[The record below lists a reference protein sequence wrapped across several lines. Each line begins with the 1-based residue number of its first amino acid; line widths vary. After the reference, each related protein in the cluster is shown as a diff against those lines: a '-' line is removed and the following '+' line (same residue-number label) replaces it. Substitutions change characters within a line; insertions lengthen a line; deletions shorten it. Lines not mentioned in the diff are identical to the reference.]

1 MLRTVAAVALVLW
14 LHGLAGAEPE
24 ARRGEIHFRPTA
36 EEGQVPELFRLQ
48 DHTFDFRQA
57 ALPTVA
63 KSYDVFEVTFPSP
76 VETPHAN
83 NNTVHCEYF
92 RPRRS
97 GKHPAVIVLHIL
109 GGDFDLSRLFSR
121 QLADRGVAAL
131 FLKLPYY
138 GPRRQ
143 PGEKARMI
151 SEDPRQ
157 TVAGMRQGIL
167 DIRRGVAWLAEQEEV
182 DAERLGVFGISL
194 GGITSALAVSVEP
207 RLTKACLMLAGGDV
221 ARVAWDDPKLA
232 RLRDRW
238 LADGG
243 TKQEF
248 FDLWKS
254 IDPVTY
260 AERARGKPILMLNA
274 SHDEI
279 IPRACTESLWQALG
293 KPEIVWYEAGHISA
307 IRYLLDGL
315 DRVARFFAETKGS
328 DGFDK

>member
-1 MLRTVAAVALVLW
+1 MLPQSLALL
-14 LHGLAGAEPE
+14 LALSASCFAENAKE
-24 ARRGEIHFRPTA
+24 RLGEVHFRSTA
-36 EEGQVPELFRLQ
+36 AEGQVPEMFRLE
-48 DHTFDFRQA
+48 DHTFDFRQMPLA
-57 ALPTVA
+57 NPGTG
-63 KSYDVFEVTFPSP
+63 YDVFEVTFPSP
-76 VETPHAN
+76 VETPHTN

-92 RPRRS
+92 RPR
-97 GKHPAVIVLHIL
+97 GTGQHPAAIVLHIL
-109 GGDFDLSRLFSR
+109 GGDFDLSRLFAR
-121 QLADRGVAAL
+121 QLASNGVAAL

-167 DIRRGVAWLAEQEEV
+167 DIRRGVAWLAEQDEI
-182 DAERLGVFGISL
+182 DADQLGVFGISL
-194 GGITSALAVSVEP
+194 GGITGALAVSIEP
-207 RLTKACLMLAGGDV
+207 RLSKACLMLAGGDV

-243 TKQEF
+243 TKEEF
-248 FDLWKS
+248 FVLWKS

-260 AERARGKPILMLNA
+260 AERARGKTVLMLNA

-279 IPRACTESLWQALG
+279 IPRACTDSLWHALG
-293 KPEIVWYEAGHISA
+293 EPEIVWYEAGHISA
-307 IRYLLDGL
+307 IRYLFDGL
-315 DRVARFFAETKGS
+315 GRVTKFFQTRPGDS
-328 DGFDK
+328 